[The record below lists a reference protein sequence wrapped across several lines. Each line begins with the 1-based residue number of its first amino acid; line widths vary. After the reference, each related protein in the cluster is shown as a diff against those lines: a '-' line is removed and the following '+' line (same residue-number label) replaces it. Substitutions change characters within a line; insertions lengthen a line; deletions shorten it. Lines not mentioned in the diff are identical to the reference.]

1 MFEFQY
7 KKNIQFLRGLSV
19 IFVFLYHSNIP
30 IFEKGY
36 LGVDIFFVISGFVIT
51 QRIFQNYEI
60 DKKISLKNFYLKRI
74 NRIIPNLFFIV
85 GCTYVFYLLI
95 GPPDLS
101 LWNETLSSLFGVSNI
116 YYIFDDVSYFD
127 NVFDNP
133 LAHTWSLGV
142 EEQFYL
148 FYPLLIFLIFLSKKN
163 KLLKLQIIFLLIFII
178 SLFIFKI
185 KLESNPSL
193 AFFLSPL
200 RFWELI
206 FGGMIFVNLHRFKK
220 NNIISISS
228 LLLIIFLIFS
238 NYNYNYFYLNLI
250 IVILSG
256 FFITFFSKSKFIENS
271 TFVYFGNISYSFY
284 LWHLP
289 ILFFFDLYIVND
301 FYLDIFLSFFLT
313 TILSIITYNY
323 IEKKFRYL
331 KFNEIKKIILL
342 GTPIFLLLIVSL
354 VYAKYY
360 NNNIKENLRNFVH
373 KVNYLN
379 YKHDWNNRV
388 PFNKLIYLDN
398 KRIYDHCE
406 DRSENFTK
414 NLDGLKIEC
423 LRQKNYKTLFFI
435 EGDSHTAQFI
445 PIFNELKTIENVYYK
460 HSHYNVS
467 VDQVNQ
473 LSNKFSEIIY
483 VTSIDN
489 KEKLKIIGLNYPK
502 FNKGIKYIFF
512 KSTPYPE
519 NKYKPLKCLIQQIDC
534 SIDKD
539 KDYKKRSLD
548 SLFNEIENF
557 KIRNDKIFLFDSYNI
572 LCPEKKCVLYDK
584 NKDLL
589 FYRDA
594 THLAVE
600 GSATIAPKFNE
611 FIQILQNKLKK

>member
-127 NVFDNP
+127 NVFDDP

-206 FGGMIFVNLHRFKK
+206 FGGMIFMNLHRVKK
-220 NNIISISS
+220 NNILSISS

-331 KFNEIKKIILL
+331 KFKELKKIILL

-354 VYAKYY
+354 VYVKYY
-360 NNNIKENLRNFVH
+360 NTNIRENLRNFVH

-388 PFNKLIYLDN
+388 PFNKLIYLDD

-460 HSHYNVS
+460 HSHYNIS

-557 KIRNDKIFLFDSYNI
+557 KIRNNKIFLFDSYNA
-572 LCPEKKCVLYDK
+572 LCPQKKCVLYDK
-584 NKDLL
+584 KKDLL

-600 GSATIAPKFNE
+600 GSKTIAPKFNE
-611 FIQILQNKLKK
+611 FIQILQHE